1 MDVPARLDRLP
12 ARDRPPPGMTGETA
26 EPARVRRLAAHPRR
40 SFLLG
45 AGAVLAGSA
54 AIAASVSRPAPP
66 QARDGFGAD
75 WLFGPY
81 SEGCADPEFDDS
93 EMALV
98 SVPHCVVPLSWQDWH
113 PPDWQQVWV
122 YRQHFLASPQLRRN
136 RAFLQFDGVL
146 SAVTVYL
153 NGRRVAARSGGYLP
167 LRCEVT
173 GLLTDKDNLL
183 AVVVD
188 GRWQQDTP
196 PDLPE
201 YPNPTA
207 IDFYQP
213 AGIYRQVR
221 LDEAPQTFLSD
232 VYAQQIAVLT
242 PNREILLHCTVDAAK
257 AVKGRVRLTAALSQ
271 DGARLATA
279 SADLPG
285 LPKGTSDAT
294 VSLQGLD
301 AVRLWDLDDPA
312 LCDILVTL
320 SVAGKKV
327 HTYPVRTGL
336 RDAQFT
342 VDGFRLNGTPRK
354 LFGLNRHQWY
364 PFVGGA
370 MPDRVQRR
378 DAQLLKDEL
387 NCTMVRCSHYPQAT
401 AFLDACDELG
411 ILVWEELPGWD
422 HVGDTA
428 WQELAVRDV
437 HDMIVRDRNHP
448 SIIVW
453 GTRVNE
459 TLGQYALY
467 GRTDQLAAELDPMR
481 PCTGAVAGERGYVSP
496 LYPVKAAGGV
506 FSFNDYSRP
515 HPPGSPPPLRPPRPG
530 VPYLVSEAVGT
541 LVGSPY
547 FRRTDSLS
555 VQREQ
560 GLLHAWVHDHA
571 ASDARYSGLI
581 GWCGFDYPSGWYHNY
596 RGVKYPGVLDFFRI
610 PKLGA
615 GFYRAQ
621 RDPARG
627 AVIEPAFYWDFGPG
641 SPPGGPG
648 RDAIV
653 WSNCEELVVT
663 VAGKRPVTVRPDRA
677 RFPHLAYPP
686 FSVDL
691 RANGRTR
698 PELAIEGRVGGQ
710 TVLRRK
716 FSADPAG
723 DVIAVTADDPEI
735 TADGADTTRVTLR
748 SLDRYGAPRPNA
760 RGVLAVA
767 VDGPG
772 VLIGD
777 PYLDFGALGGAAAV
791 WVRSM
796 RGTPGTITV
805 SAAHPFLSTGTAKI
819 VSA

>member
-1 MDVPARLDRLP
+1 
-12 ARDRPPPGMTGETA
+12 MTD
-26 EPARVRRLAAHPRR
+26 EPSGRAPWLAAHPRR
-40 SFLLG
+40 GFLLG
-45 AGAVLAGSA
+45 AGAVLAGSGALA
-54 AIAASVSRPAPP
+54 AALSRPAPP
-66 QARDGFGAD
+66 VARDGFGAD

-81 SEGCADPEFDDS
+81 TAGSTDPDFDDS
-93 EMALV
+93 AMALV
-98 SVPHCVVPLSWQDWH
+98 SVPHCVVPLSWQDWD
-113 PPDWQQVWV
+113 PSDWQHVWV
-122 YRQHFLASPQLRRN
+122 YRQHFLAPAQLRWN

-146 SAVTVYL
+146 SAATVYL
-153 NGRRVAARSGGYLP
+153 NGRRVAMRSGGYLP

-173 GLLTDKDNLL
+173 GLLTDKDNVL

-188 GRWQQDTP
+188 GRWQQNTP

-201 YPNPTA
+201 FPHPTA

-213 AGIYRQVR
+213 AGLYREVR
-221 LDEAPQTFLSD
+221 LTGVPQTYLSD

-242 PNREILLHCTVDAAK
+242 PNREVLLHCTVDSAK
-257 AVKGRVRLTAALSQ
+257 AVKGPVRLTATLSQ
-271 DGARLATA
+271 HGAEVA
-279 SADLPG
+279 SSYTDLTG
-285 LPKGTSDAT
+285 LPKGDTQVT

-301 AVRLWDLDDPA
+301 AVQLWDLDDPA

-320 SVAGKKV
+320 AVDGRKV

-342 VDGFRLNGTPRK
+342 VDGFRLNGRPLK

-378 DAQLLKDEL
+378 DAQLLKEEL

-411 ILVWEELPGWD
+411 VLVWEELPGWD

-496 LYPVKAAGGV
+496 LCPVKAAGGV

-515 HPPGSPPPLRPPRPG
+515 RPPGSPPPLRPPRRG
-530 VPYLVSEAVGT
+530 VPYLVSEAIGT
-541 LVGSPY
+541 LVGSAY
-547 FRRTDSLS
+547 FRRTDPPA

-560 GLLHAWVHDHA
+560 SMLHAWVHDHA
-571 ASDARYSGLI
+571 ASDPHYSGLL
-581 GWCGFDYPSGWYHNY
+581 GWCGFDYPSGWYHHY
-596 RGVKYPGVLDFFRI
+596 RGVKYPGVMDFFRI

-615 GFYRAQ
+615 AFYRAQ
-621 RDPARG
+621 RDPSRG

-648 RDAIV
+648 RDAII
-653 WSNCEELVVT
+653 WSNCEVLVVT
-663 VAGKRPVTVRPDRA
+663 VAGKRPVTVHPDRA

-691 RANGRTR
+691 RVNGRTR
-698 PELAIEGRVGGQ
+698 PELTVEGRIGGQ
-710 TVLRRK
+710 TVLRRR
-716 FSADPAG
+716 FSADPAY
-723 DVIAVTADDPEI
+723 DTIAVTADDDQLV
-735 TADGADTTRVTLR
+735 ADGADTTRVALR
-748 SLDRYGAPRPNA
+748 LLDRYGAPRPHA
-760 RGVLAVA
+760 RGVLAVSA
-767 VDGPG
+767 TGPG

-805 SAAHPFLSTGTAKI
+805 SATHPFVNTG
-819 VSA
+819 SATIESV

>member
-1 MDVPARLDRLP
+1 MQ
-12 ARDRPPPGMTGETA
+12 DRPGE
-26 EPARVRRLAAHPRR
+26 RVHPRR

-45 AGAVLAGSA
+45 AGAVVAGSGALSA
-54 AIAASVSRPAPP
+54 ALSRSAPSV
-66 QARDGFGAD
+66 ARDGFGAD
-75 WLFGPY
+75 WLFGPFVP
-81 SEGCADPEFDDS
+81 GCTDPEFDDTS
-93 EMALV
+93 LALV
-98 SVPHCVVPLSWQDWH
+98 SVPHCVVPLSWQDWD
-113 PPDWQQVWV
+113 PAAWQHLWV
-122 YRQHFLASPQLRRN
+122 YRQHFLAPAELRRN
-136 RAFLQFDGVL
+136 RVFLQFDGVL
-146 SAVTVYL
+146 SAATVYL
-153 NGRRVAARSGGYLP
+153 NGRRVATRSGGYLP
-167 LRCEVT
+167 LRCEIT
-173 GLLTDKDNLL
+173 GILTDHDNVLV
-183 AVVVD
+183 VVVD
-188 GRWQQDTP
+188 GRWQQNTP

-213 AGIYRQVR
+213 AGLYRAVR
-221 LDEAPQTFLSD
+221 LTGAPQTCLSD

-242 PNREILLHCTVDAAK
+242 PNREVLVHCTVDAAK
-257 AVKGRVRLTAALSQ
+257 AVKGAVQLTATLSQ
-271 DGARLATA
+271 DGTEIA
-279 SADLPG
+279 SSHTDITG
-285 LPKGTSDAT
+285 LPKGTTTAT
-294 VSLQGLD
+294 VSLQGLG
-301 AVRLWDLDDPA
+301 AARLWDVDDPV
-312 LCDILVTL
+312 LSDILVTL
-320 SVAGKKV
+320 SIGGRKV

-336 RDAQFT
+336 RDARFT
-342 VDGFRLNGTPRK
+342 VDGFRLNGRPLK

-378 DAQLLKDEL
+378 DAQLLKEL

-411 ILVWEELPGWD
+411 LLVWEELPGWD
-422 HVGDTA
+422 HVGDSA

-515 HPPGSPPPLRPPRPG
+515 HPPGSPPPLRPPRHG

-547 FRRTDSLS
+547 FRRTDSLA

-560 GLLHAWVHDHA
+560 GMLHAWVHDHA
-571 ASDARYSGLI
+571 AADPRYCGLI

-596 RGVKYPGVLDFFRI
+596 RGVKYPGVVDFFRI

-641 SPPGGPG
+641 SPPNGPG

-653 WSNCEELVVT
+653 WSNCDVLVVT
-663 VAGKRPVTVRPDRA
+663 VAGRRPVTIRPDRE
-677 RFPHLAYPP
+677 RFPHLAHPP
-686 FSVDL
+686 FTVDL
-691 RANGRTR
+691 RVHGR
-698 PELAIEGRVGGQ
+698 PELTIEGQVGGH
-710 TVLRRK
+710 TVLRRR
-716 FSADPAG
+716 FSADPAY
-723 DVIAVTADDPEI
+723 DTLSVTADDGEI
-735 TADGADTTRVTLR
+735 TADGEDTTRVAMR
-748 SLDRYGAPRPNA
+748 SLDRYGAPRPHP
-760 RGVLAVA
+760 RGILAVT

-777 PYLDFGALGGAAAV
+777 PYLDFAALGGAAAV
-791 WVRSM
+791 WIRSM
-796 RGTPGTITV
+796 RGNPGVVTV
-805 SAAHPFLSTGTAKI
+805 TATHPFLDSGTATI
-819 VSA
+819 ASV